1 MESYRVNFCSPQ
13 ISPQIECIGES
24 DMPLCTDIVSG
35 LPLLLD
41 PTIADR
47 KASAEAQCDYLK
59 DASIFG
65 PCHSI
70 EVNQVQVHLFFL
82 HFITSSKYRNLFISC
97 CCNIERVCAD
107 IATMMYIEEVRGNV
121 FYVADDMQLLEE
133 FKFARTRSL
142 WSA

>member
-1 MESYRVNFCSPQ
+1 
-13 ISPQIECIGES
+13 
-24 DMPLCTDIVSG
+24 MPLCTDIVSG

-70 EVNQVQVHLFFL
+70 EVNQVQVHLFF
-82 HFITSSKYRNLFISC
+82 
-97 CCNIERVCAD
+97 
-107 IATMMYIEEVRGNV
+107 YILSLPVSIV
-121 FYVADDMQLLEE
+121 IYSFPAVAIL
-133 FKFARTRSL
+133 SV
-142 WSA
+142 